1 MVTYYMIMPQTAPR
15 WNRILLLLLQ
25 NQRPMQHLPP
35 KHKSEECW
43 QLFHSDGF
51 SLVVIKISKMSQNME
66 LCSPKTGTEIV
77 TWANLASEVV
87 ELRGGLTELWGTG
100 GGLAAPFRCFTGCHT
115 SMHMDPRWKPPPKWQ
130 RELDRDSTQLFL
142 PRASSC
148 PHVGRIRS

>member
-66 LCSPKTGTEIV
+66 LCSHKTGTEIV

-87 ELRGGLTELWGTG
+87 ELRWAHWAVRHRWRSGCSFPVFHWMSHQHAHGPQVETSTKVTKGAMTETLPSYFCLGLHH
-100 GGLAAPFRCFTGCHT
+100 AP
-115 SMHMDPRWKPPPKWQ
+115 M
-130 RELDRDSTQLFL
+130 
-142 PRASSC
+142 
-148 PHVGRIRS
+148 